1 MGLPA
6 VARACWGRSRCRG
19 HSSPSAQ
26 LWAAVCGVR
35 AVALASN
42 SRVYYLLPPRDL
54 STGQGGRDRRRGARI
69 PPHTRPRAR
78 AAAPPACQA
87 DPARVPHPPPAF
99 HPRSAL
105 SAPLSPTPRGP
116 AHAQHA
122 ARVACPLV
130 GPASS
135 LAAHVAATSKVAAG
149 RAVNE
154 LVGPRGPRAPA
165 HPRVLP
171 TGAGGGA
178 TRGPGEGDAD
188 AETPAAA
195 VDSAAAVPAAA
206 AAVVAAVAAVATALH
221 RPPRRPRRPRPPR
234 RPPRRLPLSTAT
246 VAATD
251 ARARRRRRR
260 RRPSRPQCRRRRRRR
275 RRRRCRPWG
284 GVRGAGG
291 PPPGCR
297 GGELELGLEGADPKT
312 FFTLAPRGAV
322 FCVLCCSLGF
332 CGSVEPPGSVGE

>member
-6 VARACWGRSRCRG
+6 VARACWGRSRCTG

-122 ARVACPLV
+122 ARVARPRV
-130 GPASS
+130 GPTCS
-135 LAAHVAATSKVAAG
+135 LAATSAAATKAAAG
-149 RAVNE
+149 GVANE
-154 LVGPRGPRAPA
+154 LVGPRGRLPTA
-165 HPRVLP
+165 HPHTVA
-171 TGAGGGA
+171 GADA
-178 TRGPGEGDAD
+178 TQGRGDAE
-188 AETPAAA
+188 AE
-195 VDSAAAVPAAA
+195 AAA
-206 AAVVAAVAAVATALH
+206 ATDVFAAVRASVATAVVAAVAAASARRSSPSL
-221 RPPRRPRRPRPPR
+221 PPRRPC
-234 RPPRRLPLSTAT
+234 LS
-246 VAATD
+246 VVV
-251 ARARRRRRR
+251 RAY
-260 RRPSRPQCRRRRRRR
+260 
-275 RRRRCRPWG
+275 
-284 GVRGAGG
+284 
-291 PPPGCR
+291 
-297 GGELELGLEGADPKT
+297 
-312 FFTLAPRGAV
+312 
-322 FCVLCCSLGF
+322 GF
-332 CGSVEPPGSVGE
+332 E